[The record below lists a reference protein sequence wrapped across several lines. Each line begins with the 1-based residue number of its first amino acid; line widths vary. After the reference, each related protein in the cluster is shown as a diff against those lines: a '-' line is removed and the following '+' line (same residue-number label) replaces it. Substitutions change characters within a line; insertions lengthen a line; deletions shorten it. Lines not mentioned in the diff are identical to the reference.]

1 MLWFQGAYLSGGD
14 VVLPQYAAFKYGGIA
29 KMLNWTILKE
39 FWRKRDQNS
48 PVSSHILILKE
59 FKVANL

>member
-48 PVSSHILILKE
+48 LVSSHI
-59 FKVANL
+59 